1 MFRGPTQTDDWMLL
15 NCHSVVQE
23 STNVQQCFAAYGPKI
38 LSLSEL
44 KGKATPDTFSL
55 IKNFLTTKLKEPEIL

>member
-23 STNVQQCFAAYGPKI
+23 STNVSNILRDYGRNI

-44 KGKATPDTFSL
+44 KGKATLDTFSF
-55 IKNFLTTKLKEPEIL
+55 IKNF